1 MSEDPPISV
10 SASTRT
16 SDGERRPRASEL
28 LEEFLKHEHGER
40 IALEDVVR
48 ILGDRAFG
56 ALILLLAIPNVL
68 PVPGLSTVT
77 GLPIAFAAAQMVVG
91 RPHPW
96 LPRRLAAVSMER
108 EGFLRVLRRAHPRM
122 EWIER
127 RLLRERL
134 PALISPA
141 AERLIGLAMMV
152 LALVMAL
159 PIVFGNQPPA
169 FALAL
174 LALGLIEK
182 DGAFVVAGLV
192 AGVVALA
199 IAAAVAFGFMQ
210 GLLMLVGLA
219 TSH

>member
-1 MSEDPPISV
+1 MSEDPPISA

-28 LEEFLKHEHGER
+28 LEDFLTHQHGER
-40 IALEDVVR
+40 IALEDLVR

-77 GLPIAFAAAQMVVG
+77 GLPIAFAAVQMAAG

-96 LPRRLAAVSMER
+96 LPRRLARASMER

-134 PALISPA
+134 PALTSPM
-141 AERLIGLAMMV
+141 AERLVGVAMMV

-182 DGAFVVAGLV
+182 DGVFVVAGLV
-192 AGVVALA
+192 AGVVAIA
-199 IAAAVAFGFMQ
+199 IVVAVAFGFMQ

>member
-1 MSEDPPISV
+1 MSEDPPIPA
-10 SASTRT
+10 SAP
-16 SDGERRPRASEL
+16 DGPCRARASEL
-28 LEEFLKHEHGER
+28 LEEFLAHEHGER
-40 IALEDVVR
+40 IALGDLVR

-56 ALILLLAIPNVL
+56 ALVLLLAIPNVL

-77 GLPIAFAAAQMVVG
+77 GLPIVFVAAQMAAG
-91 RPHPW
+91 RRQPW
-96 LPRRLAAVSMER
+96 LPRRLAAASMER
-108 EGFLRVLRRAHPRM
+108 EGFLHVLRRAHPHM

-134 PALISPA
+134 PALTSPA
-141 AERLIGLAMMV
+141 AERLIGAAMMLLAGV
-152 LALVMAL
+152 LAL

-182 DGAFVVAGLV
+182 DGVFIVAGLL
-192 AGVVALA
+192 AGV
-199 IAAAVAFGFMQ
+199 AAVAIVAAVVFGFAQ

-219 TSH
+219 AA

>member
-10 SASTRT
+10 SSPA
-16 SDGERRPRASEL
+16 GGRRARASEL
-28 LEEFLKHEHGER
+28 VETFLAHEHGER
-40 IALEDVVR
+40 IALEDLVR

-77 GLPIAFAAAQMVVG
+77 GLPIAFVAAQMAMG
-91 RPHPW
+91 RSRPW
-96 LPRRLAAVSMER
+96 LPKRLATASMER

-134 PALISPA
+134 PALTSPL
-141 AERLIGLAMMV
+141 AERVVGAAMVV
-152 LALVMAL
+152 LACVLAL
-159 PIVFGNQPPA
+159 PIVFGNGPPA
-169 FALAL
+169 LALVL
-174 LALGLIEK
+174 LALGIIEK
-182 DGAFVVAGLV
+182 DGAFIVAGLV
-192 AGVVALA
+192 AGGAAITFVAA
-199 IAAAVAFGFMQ
+199 IVFGFAQ

-219 TSH
+219 SV